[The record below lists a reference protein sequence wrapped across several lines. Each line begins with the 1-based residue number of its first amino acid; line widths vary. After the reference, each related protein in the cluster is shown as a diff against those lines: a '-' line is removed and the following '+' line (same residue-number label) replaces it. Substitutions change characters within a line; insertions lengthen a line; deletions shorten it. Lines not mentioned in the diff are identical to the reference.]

1 MVLLLP
7 VYAVM
12 GKKAAAVKDQSP
24 AAVAERMI
32 SILPK
37 FRLTGVEAVDED
49 QKAARKR
56 MKSVFQEI
64 LEDPTSV
71 LSVSEHLS
79 TRKSS
84 KERAAKEASLHPPMP
99 SVQRIPSEVMVAEL
113 ANISDLS
120 VDEIAECKEHDSE
133 SDKQLWIFA
142 TGEPMPLR
150 MSEDMRDKS
159 IFSMV
164 TGVRDSLMGQR
175 LMDFKVQGALKQG
188 KINWKYGVYTP
199 VFVGKSLQA
208 ITHKNGDRV
217 KVGAMGLHV
226 SPAWHLHSNWNDWE
240 AYFSCPPLAP
250 QPVRACFQETSLGP
264 FNTSLVRGAQAVE
277 QFKAFIAQKVAEVNL
292 AKNTLLQVTGNASA
306 SSSERVDQ
314 AKASIGQIKSKQA
327 KKRASTAQEKAMIS
341 LQGRRMSRAV
351 LLRRRSSAISEDPP
365 LAVAAVPEG
374 APAADENKDAD
385 ACDAGGD
392 AGGDPP
398 AASEVVAVE

>member
-1 MVLLLP
+1 MCICVCPYISNLARGVFPILVLLLP

-37 FRLTGVEAVDED
+37 LRLTGVEAVDED

-133 SDKQLWIFA
+133 SDKQLLIFA

-150 MSEDMRDKS
+150 MSEDMRDKNHFLDGHWSQGLSYGTALDGFQSARS
-159 IFSMV
+159 IEARQDQLEVWRIHSSFRWQIVASNH
-164 TGVRDSLMGQR
+164 TQERR
-175 LMDFKVQGALKQG
+175 QGEG
-188 KINWKYGVYTP
+188 GCYG
-199 VFVGKSLQA
+199 
-208 ITHKNGDRV
+208 I
-217 KVGAMGLHV
+217 
-226 SPAWHLHSNWNDWE
+226 
-240 AYFSCPPLAP
+240 
-250 QPVRACFQETSLGP
+250 
-264 FNTSLVRGAQAVE
+264 AQAPL
-277 QFKAFIAQKVAEVNL
+277 QLSFTPGLGTRNALLTKQRRIKPTPCQLWTNMAQ
-292 AKNTLLQVTGNASA
+292 
-306 SSSERVDQ
+306 
-314 AKASIGQIKSKQA
+314 
-327 KKRASTAQEKAMIS
+327 
-341 LQGRRMSRAV
+341 
-351 LLRRRSSAISEDPP
+351 
-365 LAVAAVPEG
+365 
-374 APAADENKDAD
+374 
-385 ACDAGGD
+385 
-392 AGGDPP
+392 
-398 AASEVVAVE
+398 